1 MGSVASIKSWC
12 SGFATDAF
20 QSQFTS
26 VLLAGGDV
34 RPGKR
39 PAGRYCPTEH
49 SGQPVGGRGCD
60 VRNLGW
66 LQRRHERHSCK
77 PGGSPGRINHGDGK
91 HPVLFDRYL
100 YGVAG
105 GSGRQLPDGLA
116 VGRDPRFTRWI
127 RQQAVYFGTEQLRQA
142 IQDTGAL
149 FCLCP
154 GVDDGR
160 FVGPCFGFRP
170 ETPPFP
176 SAAAGETVYEP

>member
-34 RPGKR
+34 RSGKR

-66 LQRRHERHSCK
+66 LQRRHKRHSCK
-77 PGGSPGRINHGDGK
+77 PGGSLGRINRG
-91 HPVLFDRYL
+91 
-100 YGVAG
+100 
-105 GSGRQLPDGLA
+105 DGLA

-160 FVGPCFGFRP
+160 LVGHCFGFRP

-176 SAAAGETVYEP
+176 SAAAGETVYES